1 MKDQDDLV
9 FDEDEAVKY
18 ILKNLPSEYKNKISS
33 DDIDYVLDV
42 MYEYYESNGFIEEDS
57 AEEANI
63 DEEEMFNFIMKTIKK
78 EKEVTITEEELQL
91 IIDGE
96 FEYGKSIGV
105 YKEAE

>member
-1 MKDQDDLV
+1 LV

-33 DDIDYVLDV
+33 DDVDYVLDV

-78 EKEVTITEEELQL
+78 EKEVNISEEELQL